1 MTVTIGG
8 YSPVNMVKI
17 DNILRTQYIIPT
29 KDIHLFLQSKD
40 MTTGI
45 VNFEGETF
53 CFEVINIEIKRTMA
67 DKTTVTITYH
77 KMTYD
82 YLIKLME
89 EQNGTN

>member
-53 CFEVINIEIKRTMA
+53 CFEVIKIYHSSYTIMTKLRSQSYIIK
-67 DKTTVTITYH
+67 
-77 KMTYD
+77 
-82 YLIKLME
+82 
-89 EQNGTN
+89 